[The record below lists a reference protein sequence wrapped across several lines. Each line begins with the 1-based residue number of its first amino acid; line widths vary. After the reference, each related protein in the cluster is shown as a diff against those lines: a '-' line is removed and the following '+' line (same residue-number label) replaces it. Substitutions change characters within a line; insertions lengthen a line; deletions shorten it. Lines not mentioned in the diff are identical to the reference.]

1 MSRNVT
7 DNKRTLRDWES
18 AIDKQIREAMERGE
32 FDNLPGAGKPLDLAD
47 DPHTPDDW
55 RMAFK
60 ILKDNK
66 VAPGWIEHGKTIR
79 DELRALQ
86 LLLDNQIRWQSEHR
100 AKMKLLA
107 PAKLIAEREHLAQA
121 RDRTMHDYR
130 QRAGTLNRLIDTF
143 NLQVPDIQLQVPRVR
158 IDEELQC
165 LADVCK

>member
-1 MSRNVT
+1 MGRNMT

-32 FDNLPGAGKPLDLAD
+32 FDNLPGAGKPLDLSD

-86 LLLDNQIRWQSEHR
+86 LLLDDQIRWQSKHR
-100 AKMKLLA
+100 AKMKSLA
-107 PAKLIAEREHLAQA
+107 PPKLIAEREHLAQA
-121 RDRTMHDYR
+121 RERVMRDYR
-130 QRAGTLNRLIDTF
+130 QRAETLNRLIDTF
-143 NLQVPDIQLQVPRVR
+143 NLEVPNVQLQLPRVR
-158 IDEELQC
+158 IDDELERFVE
-165 LADVCK
+165 ASK

>member
-7 DNKRTLRDWES
+7 DNKRTMRDWES

-32 FDNLPGAGKPLDLAD
+32 FDNLPGAGKPLDLSD

-86 LLLDNQIRWQSEHR
+86 LLLDNQIRWQCEQR
-100 AKMKLLA
+100 AKMKSLV

-121 RDRTMHDYR
+121 RERTMRDYR
-130 QRAGTLNRLIDTF
+130 QRAETLNRLIDTF
-143 NLQVPDIQLQVPRVR
+143 NLQVPNIQLQVPRVR
-158 IDEELQC
+158 IDEELERFVE
-165 LADVCK
+165 ACK